1 MDYEKKYK
9 ETIDKLR
16 KLHNDWSSTQNRA
29 AKEIEL
35 AFPELGESDD
45 EKIRKGLIEHLKEL
59 KEQSVDGSH
68 LKRPEHYDAWIA
80 WLEKQDEQKHIN
92 ECNMHELTSDEVRKW
107 NDAYEKGYSLG
118 YKNGRNEQKPVEQ
131 SLPYRKNETAE
142 KLIALAECLESDGD
156 CLFNGLSGDDY
167 GEFLRVL
174 AKELTEIKPKFKVG
188 DIISDGISE
197 VEIVSIDE
205 NKYNVTNGE
214 IENDANMCNWVIY
227 FKDQENWK
235 SANKSC
241 SEENEKHPQLKQEC
255 SEEDIRNI
263 QDIDSILFY
272 DRRLTEETCMR
283 LRNFLE
289 SLKDRVQP
297 KQEWSEEDEK
307 MWLQIIN
314 EMEAIKS
321 NSSTI
326 FEKNIAQDK
335 IDWLKSIKS
344 KYWKPSKKQ
353 IKALKG
359 LLDYNIG
366 IYDYNQFQ
374 IVDSLYS
381 DLQKLL

>member
-1 MDYEKKYK
+1 MNYKQKYEEALKRAKYLK
-9 ETIDKLR
+9 ENTDGVEAL
-16 KLHNDWSSTQNRA
+16 DVSTCFEQ
-29 AKEIEL
+29 I
-35 AFPELGESDD
+35 FPELHESED
-45 EKIRKGLIEHLKEL
+45 EKWRKWLIGHLKGYINQTDNKYAEVC
-59 KEQSVDGSH
+59 K
-68 LKRPEHYDAWIA
+68 KAIA

-205 NKYNVTNGE
+205 NKYNVTNAE

-241 SEENEKHPQLKQEC
+241 SEENEKHPQLKQEW

-297 KQEWSEEDEK
+297 KQEWSEEDDIRLDHLIGLTQKYGLNYYESIDK
-307 MWLQIIN
+307 VIDIIH
-314 EMEAIKS
+314 
-321 NSSTI
+321 
-326 FEKNIAQDK
+326 
-335 IDWLKSIKS
+335 WLKSIKPNH
-344 KYWKPSKKQ
+344 WKPSEEQ
-353 IKALKG
+353 MEALLYALGKG
-359 LLDYNIG
+359 GTYNHEALTQL
-366 IYDYNQFQ
+366 YNN
-374 IVDSLYS
+374 LKT
-381 DLQKLL
+381 L